1 MGKNLVEIQPRLH
14 LKIDEI
20 CVKEVSMSQTS
31 RNDSFTLMK
40 RLWKGALHV
49 LAVASYISLIIG
61 MLVIGGWLAGFVTLG
76 LVLLAQ
82 ALRYIASAMDRIAH
96 SISQK
101 KQSGEGTTDS
111 QVSPILS
118 AIFVWVLIQGCN
130 AAIALYALN
139 LGGLLPLIRV
149 LAVLIF
155 IEATY
160 LALRF
165 VNRRI
170 AYEPAS
176 FGIADRNVL
185 RSGPDSYENF
195 PSKKKERIERSLQ
208 RLKEMADRGDISE
221 RAYLRARDKYLVRY
235 VMESESDDLD
245 ITENN

>member
-1 MGKNLVEIQPRLH
+1 
-14 LKIDEI
+14 
-20 CVKEVSMSQTS
+20 MSQVL
-31 RNDSFTLMK
+31 RHDSFTLMK

-61 MLVIGGWLAGFVTLG
+61 MLVIGSWLAGFVTLG

-82 ALRYIASAMDRIAH
+82 SLRYIASAMDRIEH
-96 SISQK
+96 SISQRE
-101 KQSGEGTTDS
+101 QSGEGTTDS

-118 AIFVWVLIQGCN
+118 AIFVWILIQGCN
-130 AAIALYALN
+130 AAIALYAFSLAGSQS
-139 LGGLLPLIRV
+139 LFRV
-149 LAVLIF
+149 LAVLVLV
-155 IEATY
+155 EAIY

-185 RSGPDSYENF
+185 RSGPDSYEDL
-195 PSKKKERIERSLQ
+195 SAKKKERIERSLQ

-221 RAYLRARDKYLVRY
+221 RAFLRAKDKYLVRY
-235 VMESESDDLD
+235 VMEYEPADLD
-245 ITENN
+245 IIDFRE

>member
-1 MGKNLVEIQPRLH
+1 MKSRQ
-14 LKIDEI
+14 
-20 CVKEVSMSQTS
+20 KEFTMSQTS
-31 RNDSFTLMK
+31 GNESFKLMK

-61 MLVIGGWLAGFVTLG
+61 MLVIGSWLAGFVTLG

-82 ALRYIASAMDRIAH
+82 SLRYIASAMDRIAY
-96 SISQK
+96 SVANRRRSEESAQN
-101 KQSGEGTTDS
+101 S
-111 QVSPILS
+111 QVSPIFS
-118 AIFVWVLIQGCN
+118 AIFVWILIQGCN

-139 LGGLLPLIRV
+139 LAGSQSLIRV
-149 LAVLIF
+149 LAALVF

-160 LALRF
+160 LGLRL

-170 AYEPAS
+170 SYEPAS

-185 RSGPDSYENF
+185 RTGPVPYENLAERER
-195 PSKKKERIERSLQ
+195 ERIERSLQ

-235 VMESESDDLD
+235 VMESKSDDLD
-245 ITENN
+245 IAESSE